1 MWVIH
6 HRQVPPPKELQ
17 IENWETIKNKM
28 TTYREFGFC
37 MFKKY
42 EKNLDKMTVF
52 KYLYIISDNC
62 SDSEYS

>member
-17 IENWETIKNKM
+17 IENWETIKNRM
-28 TTYREFGFC
+28 TTYRGFGFC

-42 EKNLDKMTVF
+42 EKNLVLLFVF

>member
-17 IENWETIKNKM
+17 IENWKTIKNQM
-28 TTYREFGFC
+28 TTYREFGFS
-37 MFKKY
+37 MIKKY

-62 SDSEYS
+62 SDSEHS